1 MTYGIYPGS
10 TPELRILEKED
21 GTTTTQVRYVNIAQ
35 GYTSKWMDI
44 KMEKENGTSNSTNT
58 PSHL

>member
-1 MTYGIYPGS
+1 MTYGVYPNS
-10 TPELRILEKED
+10 SPEFRILEKED
-21 GTTTTQVRYVNIAQ
+21 GTTAMQVRYINIPQ

-44 KMEKENGTSNSTNT
+44 KTEKENGTSNSTNA

>member
-1 MTYGIYPGS
+1 MTYGIYPNS
-10 TPELRILEKED
+10 SPEFRILEKED
-21 GTTTTQVRYVNIAQ
+21 GTTVTQVRYINIPQ

-44 KMEKENGTSNSTNT
+44 KMEKENGTSNITNA

>member
-1 MTYGIYPGS
+1 MTYGIYPNS
-10 TPELRILEKED
+10 SPEFRILEKED
-21 GTTTTQVRYVNIAQ
+21 GTTVTQVRYINIPQ

-58 PSHL
+58 PSLL